1 MTNKDKMHNVELYQ
15 AADKELLEEEQK
27 YMEKLYDYNHTRP
40 KETKKREKLLKE
52 LFAEIGEGC
61 YIEPPLHANWG

>member
-15 AADKELLEEEQK
+15 AADKELLEEQQK

-40 KETKKREKLLKE
+40 KETKKREKLLK
-52 LFAEIGEGC
+52 
-61 YIEPPLHANWG
+61 